1 MAHAKLHDDK
11 LKQILRGVYQP
22 EMEKIKGEVN
32 NQKKVIVIAG
42 PTCVGKT
49 SLSLML
55 AKNLGG
61 EIVNADSMQVYRGL
75 DVGTAK
81 ASLEE
86 RTQVPHH
93 LIDIRDPREPFTA
106 MDFYH
111 EAELA
116 CESIF
121 SRNKVPI
128 VTGGTGFYLHVLLYG
143 PPLGPPSQ
151 PELRQTLENE
161 MEKFS
166 PEAMYDRLQKLDP
179 EYAATITSHDKVK
192 IVRALEIIT
201 LTQNKVSSLPWN
213 KKHQPINFNYRC
225 WFLFRSRENLYKRI
239 EDRCEYM
246 LQNGLMDEV
255 TRLRKE
261 EFEKNRSASHAIGYR
276 QCLEYLQTEQSDADY
291 EEFKQKFKRASRR
304 YAKRQ
309 FTWFRKE
316 PEFKWLDLDA
326 HDREIAADIIMQ
338 DYSSQDPK
346 N

>member
-1 MAHAKLHDDK
+1 MAQTKLYDEK

-22 EMEKIKGEVN
+22 ETEKVKGAVN
-32 NQKKVIVIAG
+32 NQKKVIVLAG

-49 SLSLML
+49 ELSLKI
-55 AKNLGG
+55 AKDLGG
-61 EIVNADSMQVYRGL
+61 EIVNADSMQVYKGL
-75 DVGTAK
+75 DIGTAK
-81 ASLEE
+81 PTLEE
-86 RTQVPHH
+86 RSQVPHH
-93 LIDIRDPREPFTA
+93 LIDIRDFHEPFTA

-121 SRNKVPI
+121 ARNKIPI

-143 PPLGPPSQ
+143 PPMGPPSQ
-151 PELRQTLENE
+151 PELRQKLENE

-166 PEAMYDRLQKLDP
+166 PEAMYDRLEKLDP
-179 EYAATITSHDKVK
+179 EYAATITQHDKVK
-192 IVRALEIIT
+192 IIRALEIIT
-201 LTQNKVSSLPWN
+201 LTQNKVSHLPWN
-213 KKHQPINFNYRC
+213 QKLQPINFNYHC

-246 LQNGLMDEV
+246 LKNGFMDEV
-255 TRLRKE
+255 IKLKKE
-261 EFEKNRSASHAIGYR
+261 NFEKNRSASHAIGYR
-276 QCLEYLQTEQSDADY
+276 QCLEYLKTEQSSADY
-291 EEFKQKFKRASRR
+291 EEFKQKFKRATRR

-338 DYSSQDPK
+338 DYSSQNPK